1 MTTAWV
7 LRGGAALGAV
17 QVGMARALLEA
28 GHFPDMVY
36 GTSAGALNAA
46 ALAAR
51 PSVEGTMALAGL
63 WREVRRA
70 DVFPLRPWSL
80 LGGLVGTSDHL
91 VSPHPLR
98 RWLHRVTL
106 IERLEASAV
115 PLTVVST
122 DIETGEEVL
131 LNAGPAVPALM
142 ASAAMPG
149 IFPPVRVGDRWLMDG
164 SIVSDTP
171 VGPAVAAGADEV
183 WVLPCVPDIPTRRP
197 RTPLEAVLRSSSL
210 ALARHHVATVHAWSV
225 SCRLYVV
232 PAPVVPGSSPFSF
245 SHTVELLD
253 AGYRKT
259 KQWLPTARPMAEA
272 SHVGDH

>member
-1 MTTAWV
+1 
-7 LRGGAALGAV
+7 
-17 QVGMARALLEA
+17 MARALLEA

>member
-1 MTTAWV
+1 M
-7 LRGGAALGAV
+7 
-17 QVGMARALLEA
+17 
-28 GHFPDMVY
+28 
-36 GTSAGALNAA
+36 
-46 ALAAR
+46 
-51 PSVEGTMALAGL
+51 
-63 WREVRRA
+63 
-70 DVFPLRPWSL
+70 
-80 LGGLVGTSDHL
+80 
-91 VSPHPLR
+91 
-98 RWLHRVTL
+98 
-106 IERLEASAV
+106 
-115 PLTVVST
+115 
-122 DIETGEEVL
+122 
-131 LNAGPAVPALM
+131 
-142 ASAAMPG
+142 
-149 IFPPVRVGDRWLMDG
+149 
-164 SIVSDTP
+164 
-171 VGPAVAAGADEV
+171 